1 MMTQSYLQS
10 SPRAFSPPPPTQNA
24 AAKKIHATQKKVLRS
39 VSAYGI
45 HFVSA
50 RGSASP
56 HRLLNAKP
64 GIAVVGA
71 EDKSAGPQSAKPG

>member
-1 MMTQSYLQS
+1 MMTQKTLKVAPAPSA
-10 SPRAFSPPPPTQNA
+10 PRPTQNA
-24 AAKKIHATQKKVLRS
+24 AAKKIHAAQKKVLRS
-39 VSAYGI
+39 VSAYVI

-56 HRLLNAKP
+56 HKLLNAKP

>member
-1 MMTQSYLQS
+1 MMTQKTYKVALAHSAPHP
-10 SPRAFSPPPPTQNA
+10 PRKNPSQ
-24 AAKKIHATQKKVLRS
+24 KKIHATQKKVLRS
-39 VSAYGI
+39 VSAYVI
-45 HFVSA
+45 QFVSA

-64 GIAVVGA
+64 GTAVVGA